1 MNIERVRTPEEI
13 LADAVVNEGAR
24 WRRGESD
31 GTTMSVAHALAIE
44 VAAGELAQALL
55 RRRLSELSAMER
67 RRSVRQPA
75 PDQVREQ
82 RRGGDQGAGEHAVGG
97 GIRAESGDLTA
108 G

>member
-1 MNIERVRTPEEI
+1 MTLHNKDSMLLTAHACILELEQTVAMRDLEI
-13 LADAVVNEGAR
+13 L
-24 WRRGESD
+24 
-31 GTTMSVAHALAIE
+31 
-44 VAAGELAQALL
+44 LL
-55 RRRLSELSAMER
+55 RRRLLELAPFDR

-97 GIRAESGDLTA
+97 GILAESGDLTA